1 MPFINLSFTEAHQT
15 LENVSLITRL
25 LKERKI
31 NPKEGDLL
39 ELLYHYNND
48 QSSEQLSEIK
58 TFCEQ
63 FFDNGEEAFDKIS
76 RFVKSENKRVAW
88 VLFSRTFQSI
98 SYDDK
103 NPLEDYNPRV
113 SDVLIINS
121 RYVLTDQ

>member
-1 MPFINLSFTEAHQT
+1 MPFINISFAEARQT
-15 LENVSLITRL
+15 LENASLITRL

-39 ELLYHYNND
+39 ELLHNFNHN
-48 QSSEQLSEIK
+48 QSSEQLAEIR
-58 TFCEQ
+58 TFCDQ

-103 NPLEDYNPRV
+103 NPLEDYTPRV

-121 RYVLTDQ
+121 KYKFTEQ

>member
-1 MPFINLSFTEAHQT
+1 MPFINISFTEALQT
-15 LENVSLITRL
+15 LENASLITRL
-25 LKERKI
+25 LKERRI

-39 ELLYHYNND
+39 ELLHNFNAN
-48 QSSEQLSEIK
+48 QSSEKLEDIRI
-58 TFCEQ
+58 FCDQ

-76 RFVKSENKRVAW
+76 RFAKSENKRVAW

-103 NPLEDYNPRV
+103 NPLEDYNPRI

-121 RYVLTDQ
+121 KYKLTDQ

>member
-1 MPFINLSFTEAHQT
+1 M
-15 LENVSLITRL
+15 ENASLITRL
-25 LKERKI
+25 LKERRI
-31 NPKEGDLL
+31 NPKEGDLF
-39 ELLYHYNND
+39 ELLHKFNEN
-48 QSSEQLSEIK
+48 QSSEKLADIR
-58 TFCEQ
+58 TFCDQ

-103 NPLEDYNPRV
+103 NPLEDYNPRI

-121 RYVLTDQ
+121 KYKLADR